1 MTANTKATICVIES
15 KRVEA
20 AMTTAQPPMEPAA
33 AIAAGWP
40 APKRGAVLYLAG
52 PMTGLPDLN
61 HPQFHSAAAQLRRL
75 GWHVQNPAESTNP
88 VRYTWEG
95 WMRLALAKLVR
106 CDTIALLPGWE
117 ESRGACLELDVARAL
132 EMQVLILPEG
142 PGE

>member
-1 MTANTKATICVIES
+1 MSAATL
-15 KRVEA
+15 
-20 AMTTAQPPMEPAA
+20 PMPPAA
-33 AIAAGWP
+33 AAAAGWP
-40 APKRGAVLYLAG
+40 LPRTGCVLYLAG
-52 PMTGLPDLN
+52 PMTGYPDHN

-75 GWHVQNPAESTNP
+75 GWHVQNPAESTHP
-88 VRYTWEG
+88 VRDTWEG